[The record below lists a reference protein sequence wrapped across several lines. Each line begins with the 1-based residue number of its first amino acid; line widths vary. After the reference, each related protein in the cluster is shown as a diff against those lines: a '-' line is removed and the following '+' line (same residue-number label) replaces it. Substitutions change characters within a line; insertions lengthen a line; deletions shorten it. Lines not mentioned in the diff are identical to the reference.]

1 MDVKN
6 TYSTHKRHDTKSLTV
21 SGFCPC
27 TLTGHITHGTA
38 RLIARHGH
46 GISTWTCCNMH
57 EQLKLQLRRVQL
69 VQQPIAAVLGRP
81 LDDHL
86 APKRTRPVGERDDR
100 TSCQRRGI
108 DPRNG
113 LHTPI
118 AMQQPLSHVP
128 SKKTHPAM
136 QSTAVTVPIRPCPC
150 SPPSCRAR
158 RRVRPKRPTSSAKS
172 RGSLP
177 ARERHHGS
185 SSSTRDG
192 RAEADDGNSNA
203 REALLQACLTC
214 SRRRLVASPEPSP
227 G

>member
-1 MDVKN
+1 M
-6 TYSTHKRHDTKSLTV
+6 
-21 SGFCPC
+21 SGFSPC

-69 VQQPIAAVLGRP
+69 VLQPIAAVLGRP

-113 LHTPI
+113 YHTPI
-118 AMQQPLSHVP
+118 AMQQPLRHVP

-136 QSTAVTVPIRPCPC
+136 QSTAVTVPITIVSLQPTKLQSASESATEASHGLGQVTRQPA
-150 SPPSCRAR
+150 SPRTAPWKLVVDAR
-158 RRVRPKRPTSSAKS
+158 W
-172 RGSLP
+172 
-177 ARERHHGS
+177 
-185 SSSTRDG
+185 
-192 RAEADDGNSNA
+192 
-203 REALLQACLTC
+203 
-214 SRRRLVASPEPSP
+214 SRRGGRW
-227 G
+227 